1 MLEHGGNLAQAMTR
15 YGHRRADWLDLST
28 GINPHAYPVPPIPPA
43 RWHRLPEQDDGLGQ
57 AASDYYGSDAL
68 LPVPGSQAAIQALP
82 AIVGGHDVGIL
93 WPTYNE
99 HERAWQRHAPV
110 KVSPATLNSAA
121 ERLDTLI
128 VVNPN
133 NPTGERIRRDTLI
146 HCHARLAERGGTLIV
161 DEAFADTDPCD
172 SVSDLAGRPGLVV
185 LRSLGKFF
193 GLAGARTGF
202 FLGPAPIREA
212 LAEKLGPWCLGGPA
226 QFAATTALLDLDW
239 QDAMRERLLDES
251 SRLDT
256 LLIAHGA
263 PARAGCALFRWVP
276 TPDARRW
283 QAHFARAAIWVRAFD
298 MPTALRF
305 GLPGDSIGWARLDAA
320 LAAGTRE
327 GLRLSD
333 ETSTS

>member
-1 MLEHGGNLAQAMTR
+1 MLEHGGNLVQAMAK

-28 GINPHAYPVPPIPPA
+28 GISPHPFAVPPIPPA
-43 RWHRLPEQDDGLGQ
+43 RWHRLPESDDGLLK
-57 AASDYYGSDAL
+57 AAADYYGSDAL

-82 AIVGGHDVGIL
+82 AIVGGRGVGIL

-110 KVSPATLNSAA
+110 KVCAATLESAS
-121 ERLDTLI
+121 ERLDTLVI
-128 VVNPN
+128 VNPN
-133 NPTGERIRRDTLI
+133 NPTGERLSRETLL
-146 HCHARLAERGGTLIV
+146 HCHARLTERGGTLII
-161 DEAFADTDPCD
+161 DEAFADTDPTD
-172 SVSDLAGRPGLVV
+172 SLTDLAGRPGLIV

-202 FLGPAPIREA
+202 VFAPPSIRDA
-212 LAEKLGPWCLGGPA
+212 LAERLGPWCMGGPA

-239 QDAMRERLLDES
+239 QNAARERLREES
-251 SRLDT
+251 ARLDT
-256 LLIAHGA
+256 LLLSHGA

-283 QAHFARAAIWVRAFD
+283 QEHFARTAIWVRAFD

-305 GLPGDSIGWARLDAA
+305 GLPADNTGWARLDAA
-320 LAAGTRE
+320 LAAGTRD
-327 GLRLSD
+327 GLRLTD
-333 ETSTS
+333 EPHP